1 MANCVCV
8 DADIKKQII
17 SRLKEYALISER
29 RRMLLDEL
37 NGMNLYNP
45 NTSRIKATPGGKNKK
60 TDISDLLVRREKKR
74 EAYTLINIIYSAC
87 CIYIYDLP
95 INDSA
100 IKSLIRYINGEIQGR
115 ASLLN
120 RVATEIAAACNDIDV
135 YLPGMIKKHDKIKHP
150 TNIVRCKR

>member
-1 MANCVCV
+1 MTDCICV

-45 NTSRIKATPGGKNKK
+45 NTSQIKATPGGKNKK

-74 EAYTLINIIYSAC
+74 EAYTMINVIYSAC
-87 CIYIYDLP
+87 CICIYDLP
-95 INDSA
+95 INERA

-120 RVATEIAAACNDIDV
+120 KVAAEIAMTCSDIDR
-135 YLPGMIKKHDKIKHP
+135 YLPSMLKSAAK
-150 TNIVRCKR
+150 

>member
-1 MANCVCV
+1 MADCVCV

-87 CIYIYDLP
+87 CICIYDLP

-115 ASLLN
+115 TSLLN
-120 RVATEIAAACNDIDV
+120 RLATEIAAICNDIDV

>member
-1 MANCVCV
+1 MTDCICV

-45 NTSRIKATPGGKNKK
+45 NTSQIKATPGGKNKK

-74 EAYTLINIIYSAC
+74 EAYTMINIIYSAC
-87 CIYIYDLP
+87 CICIYDLP
-95 INDSA
+95 INERA

-120 RVATEIAAACNDIDV
+120 KVAAEIAMTCSDIDR
-135 YLPGMIKKHDKIKHP
+135 YLPSMLKSAVK
-150 TNIVRCKR
+150 

>member
-1 MANCVCV
+1 MTDCIYV

-45 NTSRIKATPGGKNKK
+45 NTSQIKATPGGKNKK
-60 TDISDLLVRREKKR
+60 TDISDLLVMREKKR
-74 EAYTLINIIYSAC
+74 EAYTMINIIYSAC
-87 CIYIYDLP
+87 CICIYDLP
-95 INDSA
+95 INEGT

-120 RVATEIAAACNDIDV
+120 KVAAEIAMTCSDIDI
-135 YLPGMIKKHDKIKHP
+135 YLPSMLKSAVK
-150 TNIVRCKR
+150 

>member
-1 MANCVCV
+1 MTDCICV

-45 NTSRIKATPGGKNKK
+45 NTSQIKATPGGKNKK
-60 TDISDLLVRREKKR
+60 TDISDLLVRREKKK

-87 CIYIYDLP
+87 CICIYDLP
-95 INDSA
+95 INERA

-120 RVATEIAAACNDIDV
+120 KVAAEIAMTCSDIDR
-135 YLPGMIKKHDKIKHP
+135 YLPSMLKSAAK
-150 TNIVRCKR
+150 

>member
-1 MANCVCV
+1 MTDCIYV

-29 RRMLLDEL
+29 RRMLLGEL
-37 NGMNLYNP
+37 NDMNLYNP
-45 NTSRIKATPGGKNKK
+45 NTSQIKATPGGKNKK

-74 EAYTLINIIYSAC
+74 EAYTMINIIYSAC
-87 CIYIYDLP
+87 CICIYDLP
-95 INDSA
+95 INERA

-120 RVATEIAAACNDIDV
+120 KVAAEIAMTCSDSDIDR
-135 YLPGMIKKHDKIKHP
+135 YLPSMLKSAVK
-150 TNIVRCKR
+150 

>member
-1 MANCVCV
+1 MTDCICV

-37 NGMNLYNP
+37 NGMNLYNL
-45 NTSRIKATPGGKNKK
+45 NTSQIKATPGGKNKK

-74 EAYTLINIIYSAC
+74 EAYTMINVIYSAC
-87 CIYIYDLP
+87 CICIYDLP
-95 INDSA
+95 INERA

-120 RVATEIAAACNDIDV
+120 KVAAEIAMTCSDIDR
-135 YLPGMIKKHDKIKHP
+135 YLPSMLKSAAK
-150 TNIVRCKR
+150 

>member
-1 MANCVCV
+1 MADCVCL

-17 SRLKEYALISER
+17 SRLKEYALIGER

-45 NTSRIKATPGGKNKK
+45 NTSQATPGGNSKK

-74 EAYTLINIIYSAC
+74 EAYTMINVIYSAC
-87 CIYIYDLP
+87 CICIYDLP
-95 INDSA
+95 INERA

-120 RVATEIAAACNDIDV
+120 KVATEIAMTCSDSDIDR
-135 YLPGMIKKHDKIKHP
+135 YLPSMLKSAVK
-150 TNIVRCKR
+150 

>member
-1 MANCVCV
+1 MADCVCV

-17 SRLKEYALISER
+17 SRLKEYALIGER

-45 NTSRIKATPGGKNKK
+45 NTSQITPGGKSKK

-74 EAYTLINIIYSAC
+74 EAYTMINIIYSAC
-87 CIYIYDLP
+87 CICIYDLP
-95 INDSA
+95 INERA

-120 RVATEIAAACNDIDV
+120 KVAAEIAMTCRDIDR
-135 YLPGMIKKHDKIKHP
+135 YLPSMLKSEVK
-150 TNIVRCKR
+150 

>member
-1 MANCVCV
+1 MSCVLV
-8 DADIKKQII
+8 DVDIKKQII

-45 NTSRIKATPGGKNKK
+45 NTSQIKATPGGKNKK

-74 EAYTLINIIYSAC
+74 EAYTMINVIYSAC
-87 CIYIYDLP
+87 CICIYDLP
-95 INDSA
+95 INERA

-120 RVATEIAAACNDIDV
+120 KVAAEIAMTCSDIDR
-135 YLPGMIKKHDKIKHP
+135 YLPSMLKSAAK
-150 TNIVRCKR
+150 

>member
-1 MANCVCV
+1 MTDCICV
-8 DADIKKQII
+8 DADVKKQII

-45 NTSRIKATPGGKNKK
+45 NTSQIKATPGGKNKK

-74 EAYTLINIIYSAC
+74 GAYVMINIIYSAC
-87 CIYIYDLP
+87 CICIYDLP
-95 INDSA
+95 INERA

-120 RVATEIAAACNDIDV
+120 KVAAEIAMTCSDIDR
-135 YLPGMIKKHDKIKHP
+135 YLPSMLKSAVK
-150 TNIVRCKR
+150 

>member
-1 MANCVCV
+1 MTDCICV

-45 NTSRIKATPGGKNKK
+45 NTSQIKATPGGKNKK
-60 TDISDLLVRREKKR
+60 TDISDLLVRREKKK

-87 CIYIYDLP
+87 CICIYDLP

-120 RVATEIAAACNDIDV
+120 KVAAEIAMTCSDIDR
-135 YLPGMIKKHDKIKHP
+135 YLPSMLKSAAK
-150 TNIVRCKR
+150 

>member
-1 MANCVCV
+1 MADCVCV

-17 SRLKEYALISER
+17 SRLKEYALIGER

-45 NTSRIKATPGGKNKK
+45 NTSQTTPGGKSKK
-60 TDISDLLVRREKKR
+60 TDISNLLVRREKKR
-74 EAYTLINIIYSAC
+74 EAYTMINIIYSAC
-87 CIYIYDLP
+87 CICIYDLP
-95 INDSA
+95 INERA

-120 RVATEIAAACNDIDV
+120 KVATEIAMTCSDIDR
-135 YLPGMIKKHDKIKHP
+135 YLPSMLKNAVK
-150 TNIVRCKR
+150 

>member
-1 MANCVCV
+1 MTDCIYV

-45 NTSRIKATPGGKNKK
+45 NTSQIKATPGGKNKK

-74 EAYTLINIIYSAC
+74 EAYTMINIIYSAC
-87 CIYIYDLP
+87 CICIYDLP
-95 INDSA
+95 INERA
-100 IKSLIRYINGEIQGR
+100 IKSLIRYINGEIQVR

-120 RVATEIAAACNDIDV
+120 KVAAEIAMTCSDIDR
-135 YLPGMIKKHDKIKHP
+135 YLPSMLKSAVK
-150 TNIVRCKR
+150 

>member
-1 MANCVCV
+1 MADCVCV
-8 DADIKKQII
+8 DADIKKQIV
-17 SRLKEYALISER
+17 SRLKECALIGER

-45 NTSRIKATPGGKNKK
+45 NTSRTTPGGNSKK

-74 EAYTLINIIYSAC
+74 EAYTMINIIYSAC
-87 CIYIYDLP
+87 CICIYDLP
-95 INDSA
+95 INERA

-120 RVATEIAAACNDIDV
+120 KVAAEIAMTCSDIDR
-135 YLPGMIKKHDKIKHP
+135 YLPSMLKSAAK
-150 TNIVRCKR
+150 

>member
-1 MANCVCV
+1 MADCVCV

-17 SRLKEYALISER
+17 SRLKECALISER

-45 NTSRIKATPGGKNKK
+45 NTSQIKATPGGKNKK

-74 EAYTLINIIYSAC
+74 EAYTMINIIYSAC
-87 CIYIYDLP
+87 CICIYDLP
-95 INDSA
+95 INEST

-115 ASLLN
+115 SSLLN

-135 YLPGMIKKHDKIKHP
+135 YLPGMIKNTIK
-150 TNIVRCKR
+150 

>member
-1 MANCVCV
+1 MSCVLV
-8 DADIKKQII
+8 DVDIKKQII

-45 NTSRIKATPGGKNKK
+45 NTSQIKATPGGKNKK

-74 EAYTLINIIYSAC
+74 EAYTMINIIYSAC
-87 CIYIYDLP
+87 CICIYDLP
-95 INDSA
+95 INERA

-120 RVATEIAAACNDIDV
+120 KVAAEIAMTCSDIDR
-135 YLPGMIKKHDKIKHP
+135 YLPSMLKSAVK
-150 TNIVRCKR
+150 

>member
-1 MANCVCV
+1 MADCVCV

-17 SRLKEYALISER
+17 SRLKEYALIGER

-37 NGMNLYNP
+37 NGMNLCNP
-45 NTSRIKATPGGKNKK
+45 NTSQTTPGGKSKK

-74 EAYTLINIIYSAC
+74 EAYTMINIIYSAC
-87 CIYIYDLP
+87 CICIYDLP
-95 INDSA
+95 INERA

-120 RVATEIAAACNDIDV
+120 KVAAEIAMTCSDIDR
-135 YLPGMIKKHDKIKHP
+135 YLPSMLKSAVK
-150 TNIVRCKR
+150 

>member
-1 MANCVCV
+1 MTDCIYV

-45 NTSRIKATPGGKNKK
+45 NTSQIKATPGGKNKK

-74 EAYTLINIIYSAC
+74 EAYTMINIIYSAC
-87 CIYIYDLP
+87 CICIYDLP
-95 INDSA
+95 INERA

-120 RVATEIAAACNDIDV
+120 KVAAEIAMTCSDIDR
-135 YLPGMIKKHDKIKHP
+135 YLPSMLKSAVK
-150 TNIVRCKR
+150 

>member
-1 MANCVCV
+1 MTDCICV

-17 SRLKEYALISER
+17 RRLKEYALISER

-45 NTSRIKATPGGKNKK
+45 NTSQIKATPGGKNKK
-60 TDISDLLVRREKKR
+60 TDISDLLVRREKKK
-74 EAYTLINIIYSAC
+74 EAYTMINVIYSAC
-87 CIYIYDLP
+87 CICIYDLP
-95 INDSA
+95 INERA

-120 RVATEIAAACNDIDV
+120 KVAAEIAMTCSDIDR
-135 YLPGMIKKHDKIKHP
+135 YLPSMLKSAAK
-150 TNIVRCKR
+150 

>member
-1 MANCVCV
+1 MTDCICV

-17 SRLKEYALISER
+17 SRLKEYALIGER

-45 NTSRIKATPGGKNKK
+45 NTSQIKATPGGKNKK

-74 EAYTLINIIYSAC
+74 EAYTMINVIYSAC
-87 CIYIYDLP
+87 CICIYDLP
-95 INDSA
+95 INERA

-120 RVATEIAAACNDIDV
+120 KVAAEIAMTCSDIDR
-135 YLPGMIKKHDKIKHP
+135 YLPSMLKSAAK
-150 TNIVRCKR
+150 

>member
-1 MANCVCV
+1 MTDCICV

-37 NGMNLYNP
+37 NSMNLYNP
-45 NTSRIKATPGGKNKK
+45 NTSQIKATPGGKNKK
-60 TDISDLLVRREKKR
+60 TDISDLLVRGEKKR
-74 EAYTLINIIYSAC
+74 EAYTMINIIYSAC
-87 CIYIYDLP
+87 CICIYDLP
-95 INDSA
+95 INERA

-120 RVATEIAAACNDIDV
+120 KVAAEIAMTCSDIDR
-135 YLPGMIKKHDKIKHP
+135 YLPSMLKSAVK
-150 TNIVRCKR
+150 

>member
-1 MANCVCV
+1 MANCACV

-17 SRLKEYALISER
+17 SRLKEYALIGER

-45 NTSRIKATPGGKNKK
+45 NTSQTTPGGKSKK

-74 EAYTLINIIYSAC
+74 EAYTMINIIYSAC
-87 CIYIYDLP
+87 CICIYDLP
-95 INDSA
+95 INERA

-120 RVATEIAAACNDIDV
+120 KVAAEIAMTCSDIDRH
-135 YLPGMIKKHDKIKHP
+135 LPSMLKSAVK
-150 TNIVRCKR
+150 

>member
-1 MANCVCV
+1 MTDCICV

-45 NTSRIKATPGGKNKK
+45 NTSQIKATPGGKNKK

-74 EAYTLINIIYSAC
+74 EAYAMINIIYSAC
-87 CIYIYDLP
+87 CICIYDLP
-95 INDSA
+95 INERA

-120 RVATEIAAACNDIDV
+120 KVAAEIAMTCSDIDR
-135 YLPGMIKKHDKIKHP
+135 YLPSMLKSAVK
-150 TNIVRCKR
+150 

>member
-1 MANCVCV
+1 MSCVLV
-8 DADIKKQII
+8 DVDIKKQII

-45 NTSRIKATPGGKNKK
+45 NTSQIKATPGGKNKK
-60 TDISDLLVRREKKR
+60 TDISDLLVMREKKR
-74 EAYTLINIIYSAC
+74 EAYTMINIIYSAC
-87 CIYIYDLP
+87 CICIYDLP
-95 INDSA
+95 INEST

-115 ASLLN
+115 SSLLN

-135 YLPGMIKKHDKIKHP
+135 YLPGMIKKNTIK
-150 TNIVRCKR
+150 

>member
-1 MANCVCV
+1 MSCVLV
-8 DADIKKQII
+8 DVDIKKQII

-87 CIYIYDLP
+87 CICIYDLP

>member
-1 MANCVCV
+1 MADCVCV

-87 CIYIYDLP
+87 CICIYDLP
-95 INDSA
+95 INERT

-120 RVATEIAAACNDIDV
+120 KVAAEIAMTCSDIDR
-135 YLPGMIKKHDKIKHP
+135 YLPSMLKSAVK
-150 TNIVRCKR
+150 

>member
-1 MANCVCV
+1 MTDCICV

-17 SRLKEYALISER
+17 RRLKEYALISER

-45 NTSRIKATPGGKNKK
+45 NTSQIKATPGGKNKK
-60 TDISDLLVRREKKR
+60 TDISDLLVRREKKK
-74 EAYTLINIIYSAC
+74 EAYTMINVIYSAC
-87 CIYIYDLP
+87 YIYIYDLP
-95 INDSA
+95 INERA

-120 RVATEIAAACNDIDV
+120 KVAAEIAMTCSDIDR
-135 YLPGMIKKHDKIKHP
+135 YLPSMLKSAAK
-150 TNIVRCKR
+150 

>member
-1 MANCVCV
+1 MTDCIYV

-45 NTSRIKATPGGKNKK
+45 NTSQIKAAPGGKNKK

-74 EAYTLINIIYSAC
+74 EAYTMINIIYSAC
-87 CIYIYDLP
+87 CICIYDLP
-95 INDSA
+95 INERA

-120 RVATEIAAACNDIDV
+120 KVAAEIAMTCSDIDR
-135 YLPGMIKKHDKIKHP
+135 YLPSMLKSSVK
-150 TNIVRCKR
+150 